1 MELVDLDTFEYLFLF
16 KLDENKIGDQGMR
29 MLVSGGKSMPK
40 MEYIY
45 LRMCIRYDLGRNNIR
60 MPLLIN
66 KVP

>member
-1 MELVDLDTFEYLFLF
+1 
-16 KLDENKIGDQGMR
+16 MR